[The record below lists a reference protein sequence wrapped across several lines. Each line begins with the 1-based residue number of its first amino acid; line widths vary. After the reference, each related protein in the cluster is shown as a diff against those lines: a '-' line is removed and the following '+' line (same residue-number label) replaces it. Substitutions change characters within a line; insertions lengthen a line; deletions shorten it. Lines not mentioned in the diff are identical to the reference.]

1 MKRFTEYVQL
11 DEKQIQFQQGKKYG
25 QIVFLAGGAASGK
38 GFALENFMQP
48 ERFKVRDVDE
58 WKKALMKL
66 DGIAKDVDTKYK
78 QKGIDTKK
86 KFGIHAS
93 ELNLKNEED
102 VFRLHDMVQQLGW
115 KEKTLELLLGGA
127 TNKDRLPNI
136 LFDITLKN
144 SKQLGIIP
152 RLVEMGYKSENIHL
166 VWVLANF
173 TLAMERNATRPR
185 KVPEFKVI
193 ETHTGA
199 ARTMMGIIKGAIPRQ
214 LNGRVTVVLNNND
227 QTVFWKNADGKN
239 TKLVKGFTSVD
250 VKREGRKY
258 IKDAQ
263 VEGEI
268 YDWVKS
274 NAPAEAI
281 HGIDH
286 KE

>member
-1 MKRFTEYVQL
+1 MKTFMEHVQL
-11 DEKQIQFQQGKKYG
+11 DEKQIQFQQGQRYG

-115 KEKTLELLLGGA
+115 KEKTLDLLLGGA

-281 HGIDH
+281 RGIDH